1 MYIGSFA
8 VPVLPASGEPLQA
21 PGTPK
26 PCQIKVLKCSVYA
39 FYMTGFFETNKTK
52 RPSSKLD
59 KNQLCNEQMS
69 LKFGLHWE
77 FVGNILR
84 YLIYVNSRRLNL
96 DISTGNFA
104 VFYT

>member
-39 FYMTGFFETNKTK
+39 FYMTRFFETYKTK
-52 RPSSKLD
+52 TKI
-59 KNQLCNEQMS
+59 K
-69 LKFGLHWE
+69 KIG
-77 FVGNILR
+77 
-84 YLIYVNSRRLNL
+84 
-96 DISTGNFA
+96 
-104 VFYT
+104 